1 MTIRGSSARERA
13 QADPGVPLISVVIP
27 AYNAEATV
35 LETIES
41 VRAQT
46 FSAFELIV
54 IDDGSTDGTPRR
66 LGTIHDT
73 RLRIFRYPNA
83 GLAVARNRGLQKS
96 RGEFVSF
103 IDADDLWTPDK
114 LELQLEA
121 LRRRPAAALAYSWT
135 AFVDA
140 MGGFLFA
147 KEPFSR
153 EGDVFADLLRENFI
167 ASGSNILVR
176 RACAVAVGCFDTTLH
191 AAHDWNFC
199 LQVAARWPFALVPRY
214 QILYRISEDAM
225 SANAERAE
233 QERLVITDRAFSA
246 PARRRLPRREQSHA
260 TVKQYAVFLYLTR
273 AGGLDFP
280 ARARRKL
287 VESIRLHPRTL
298 LTRKT
303 WCLLLAW
310 LPLPWL
316 PTRLRRPAVML
327 LLRSYGRCSAIW
339 RPAVRALL
347 SRLPARAEAELKR
360 PLGGTAGP
368 QPVGHAGGVLRIRP
382 TAKNT

>member
-1 MTIRGSSARERA
+1 MTIGGSSAREGA
-13 QADPGVPLISVVIP
+13 QAEPGAPLISVVIP

-35 LETIES
+35 QETIES
-41 VRAQT
+41 ARAQT

-66 LGTIHDT
+66 LGTIHDP
-73 RLRIFRYPNA
+73 RLQIFRYPNA
-83 GLAVARNRGLQKS
+83 GLAVARNRGLEKS
-96 RGEFVSF
+96 RGELVSF
-103 IDADDLWTPDK
+103 MDADDLWTPDK

-140 MGGFLFA
+140 RGDFLFA
-147 KEPFSR
+147 KEPSSR

-176 RACAVAVGCFDTTLH
+176 RACAVAVGGFDTTLH

-214 QILYRISEDAM
+214 QILYRISEGAM

-233 QERLVITDRAFSA
+233 RECLAVTDRAFSA
-246 PARRRLPRREQSHA
+246 PARPRLPRREQSHA
-260 TVKQYAVFLYLTR
+260 AVKQYAVFLHLTR

-287 VESIRLHPRTL
+287 VESIRLHPQTL
-298 LTRKT
+298 LARKT

-316 PTRLRRPAVML
+316 PARLRRPAVML

-339 RPAVRALL
+339 RPAVRSLL
-347 SRLPARAEAELKR
+347 SRVPARADLKR
-360 PLGGTAGP
+360 PLQGTAGA
-368 QPVGHAGGVLRIRP
+368 QPAGHANAGGVFEGR
-382 TAKNT
+382 